1 MKYPPIH
8 TWFSQTA
15 QQFGEQIALS
25 YGEQQITYKQLEEKT
40 NNLANFLILNGLTK
54 DDFVYIITHDSITII
69 IAILATLKA
78 GGVFVPLSHKIPGK
92 RLKNIL
98 LQIPPNWLIVD
109 QSVLGI
115 IDTLDLFQNLQ
126 VIVNNNSDFIP
137 ALKNNKTNEYQ
148 DFWNPRSLNIERD
161 PDGMCYLYFTSGST
175 GKPKAIA
182 GRLKAISHFID
193 WEINTLTIEQAF
205 RVSQLIN
212 PAFDAFLRDIFVPL
226 CSGGVVC
233 IPENLETII
242 DGRKLVHWIDKQ
254 RINLIHCVPSLFRSL
269 LLQESPPNQFSALQ
283 YILLSGEPLLPADVN
298 CWIQRYGKPI
308 QLINLYGASETTMT
322 KFFYF
327 VKPSDGQKKTI
338 PIGKPMPGSTAII
351 VDKAGKVCSPG
362 MVGEIYIRTPYITLG
377 YYQQPDLTKEV
388 FIQNPFTDKIND
400 IVYKTGDLG
409 RIIAD
414 GNFEYLGRKDR
425 QVKIRGIRIELAEI
439 ENALQQHP
447 LIRESAVL
455 AWKDGQ
461 ENLYLCAYLVGT
473 KTLDTSKIR
482 EFLLDRLPEA
492 MIPTIFQQLESFPKT
507 VSGKIDRRSLPEP
520 QLQQPNRPLIAP
532 RTPIEVELVKIWQK
546 VLEVNPISI
555 EDNFFALGGHSL
567 LITQLMSSIDL
578 AFQIK
583 IPIKTL
589 FESPTLT
596 RMADSI
602 DTLLWLQE
610 TSTTN
615 VETIDMLEEGE
626 L

>member
-1 MKYPPIH
+1 MLELLYKDGYKVVAVSDYQGDIYS
-8 TWFSQTA
+8 SQ
-15 QQFGEQIALS
+15 GLDILS
-25 YGEQQITYKQLEEKT
+25 IRQYSVG
-40 NNLANFLILNGLTK
+40 AFM
-54 DDFVYIITHDSITII
+54 VWA
-69 IAILATLKA
+69 IAI
-78 GGVFVPLSHKIPGK
+78 G
-92 RLKNIL
+92 
-98 LQIPPNWLIVD
+98 
-109 QSVLGI
+109 
-115 IDTLDLFQNLQ
+115 
-126 VIVNNNSDFIP
+126 
-137 ALKNNKTNEYQ
+137 
-148 DFWNPRSLNIERD
+148 
-161 PDGMCYLYFTSGST
+161 
-175 GKPKAIA
+175 GKPF
-182 GRLKAISHFID
+182 ISIS
-193 WEINTLTIEQAF
+193 W
-205 RVSQLIN
+205 
-212 PAFDAFLRDIFVPL
+212 
-226 CSGGVVC
+226 
-233 IPENLETII
+233 
-242 DGRKLVHWIDKQ
+242 
-254 RINLIHCVPSLFRSL
+254 
-269 LLQESPPNQFSALQ
+269 
-283 YILLSGEPLLPADVN
+283 
-298 CWIQRYGKPI
+298 
-308 QLINLYGASETTMT
+308 
-322 KFFYF
+322 
-327 VKPSDGQKKTI
+327 
-338 PIGKPMPGSTAII
+338 
-351 VDKAGKVCSPG
+351 
-362 MVGEIYIRTPYITLG
+362 
-377 YYQQPDLTKEV
+377 YQQPDLTKEV